1 MTAGARLGRMAG
13 VLLAVILSAGCGA
26 VGSPVAPESIGVA
39 AQQAREKER
48 EEKAAGERKEAPLAP
63 KPAPAEEAP
72 APEAAEEEEQVL
84 PDLRPIGT
92 R

>member
-1 MTAGARLGRMAG
+1 MTAGARPGWMAG
-13 VLLAVILSAGCGA
+13 ALLVVILSAGCGA

-39 AQQAREKER
+39 AQQAREKEH
-48 EEKAAGERKEAPLAP
+48 EEKAAKERQQ
-63 KPAPAEEAP
+63 APAE
-72 APEAAEEEEQVL
+72 AEEEEEVL